1 MEFIPLIVIFLVMY
15 FFLLRPQQK
24 RLRAQ
29 QDLIKSVDV
38 GDDIVT
44 TGGMHGMV
52 TEVLEDALFVEVA
65 DGLELKFAR
74 EAVSSRIP
82 DPSQTESDADKQE
95 SMVDEVEDS
104 VDIDD

>member
-1 MEFIPLIVIFLVMY
+1 MY

-38 GDDIVT
+38 GDDVIT
-44 TGGMHGMV
+44 TGGVHGMV
-52 TEVLEDALFVEVA
+52 TEVLDDALFVEVA

-74 EAVSSRIP
+74 EAISSRIP
-82 DPSQTESDADKQE
+82 DPSQTESDADKAQE
-95 SMVDEVEDS
+95 LEDS
-104 VDIDD
+104 VDVDD